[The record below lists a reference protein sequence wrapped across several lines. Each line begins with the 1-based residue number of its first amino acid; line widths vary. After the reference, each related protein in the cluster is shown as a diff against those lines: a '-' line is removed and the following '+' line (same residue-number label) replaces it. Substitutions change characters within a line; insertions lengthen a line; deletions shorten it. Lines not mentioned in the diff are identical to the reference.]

1 MEIQDTIH
9 IGHSDD
15 ALALLDQL
23 LMENDLDQDVAKV
36 LRAIKDALER
46 GII

>member
-1 MEIQDTIH
+1 MEIQDTVH

-15 ALALLDQL
+15 ALALLDRL
-23 LMENDLDQDVAKV
+23 LMVNHLDQEVAEV
-36 LRAIKDALER
+36 FRAIKDALER